1 MENVS
6 MFLAIWYIL
15 LPCDIYHNHLVYFV
29 VIGYIFPILSRKKFR
44 VATLPKVHENK
55 KPETI
60 FPFVD

>member
-1 MENVS
+1 
-6 MFLAIWYIL
+6 
-15 LPCDIYHNHLVYFV
+15 V